1 MSTQQMGTRQEVM
14 FLRQNFGG
22 SKIPANSAG
31 CRYGET
37 MVFVLALISLTAGCG
52 QGPTVGQVTGVISY
66 KGRPMK
72 GIEVSFDPVATGR
85 RSKAVSG
92 ANGTYELRYTRQ
104 DMGALIG
111 DHQVRVSWPVQGQ
124 QDLRKRRKFPI
135 PPSYNTK
142 STQTFVVKSG
152 SNTFDLNIDAQ

>member
-1 MSTQQMGTRQEVM
+1 MGAKQDDTFKRHI
-14 FLRQNFGG
+14 FRG
-22 SKIPANSAG
+22 SKMPANSAG
-31 CRYGET
+31 CRHGAT
-37 MVFVLALISLTAGCG
+37 RVFALALISLAVGCD
-52 QGPTVGQVTGVISY
+52 QGPQVGQVTGVISY

-92 ANGTYELRYTRQ
+92 ASGNYELRYTRQ
-104 DMGALIG
+104 DMGALVG

-124 QDLRKRRKFPI
+124 EDLRKRRKFPI
-135 PPSYNTK
+135 PASYNTK

-152 SNTFDLNIDAQ
+152 SNTFDLDIEAK